1 MKLKEGMY
9 VRTEEGEIS
18 KIEWITFQQW
28 EGLENTVKATFWLEN
43 NERLDYPIDNFK
55 ASFNLI
61 DLVKKGDY
69 VNGYPV
75 VDIMD
80 SYDTETKRRINRT
93 VYIDKPCA
101 GVKIGWTPL
110 LNGDIKDIVTK
121 EQFNACKYVVERDN
135 HE

>member
-1 MKLKEGMY
+1 MEIKKGMY
-9 VRTEEGEIS
+9 IRYAGNIDKVFGVVIDKNNSSLNRVYAENETVFFDEI
-18 KIEWITFQQW
+18 E
-28 EGLENTVKATFWLEN
+28 
-43 NERLDYPIDNFK
+43 K

-101 GVKIGWTPL
+101 GVKIWWTPL
-110 LNGDIKDIVTK
+110 LNGDIKEVITK
-121 EQFNACKYVVERDN
+121 EQFEDCKYVVERDN
-135 HE
+135 